1 MQLEA
6 WFFMNFLIRQLW
18 NEFEETGDRQ
28 LLAEA
33 LTHVDIS
40 DPFGDSA
47 NVKKKPNYP
56 PISLIFCDI

>member
-1 MQLEA
+1 
-6 WFFMNFLIRQLW
+6 MNFLIRQLW
-18 NEFEETGDRQ
+18 NEFEETGDRR